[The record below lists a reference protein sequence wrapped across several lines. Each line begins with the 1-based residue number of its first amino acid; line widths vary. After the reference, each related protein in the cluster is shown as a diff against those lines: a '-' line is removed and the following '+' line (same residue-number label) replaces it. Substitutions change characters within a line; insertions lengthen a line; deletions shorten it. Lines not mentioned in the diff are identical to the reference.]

1 MYKAFELFRKNVES
15 AKYLTSL
22 YQYLENSITSPLS
35 FEDLLRAQ
43 IVYSVSAFDKLIHDF
58 VRIGMVEIF
67 VEKRR
72 PTAKYLSE
80 SISIATYNEMI
91 TATIPPKE
99 YIFEQAIFQKFKTVS
114 FQTPEKVAEGLSY
127 IWEEKQKW
135 QKIAL
140 QMNMGLDDKKAK
152 NTLKL
157 IANRRNSIVHEADI
171 NPLTEEKYS
180 ITCEE
185 CEEITLFIESCG
197 RAILEL
203 IL

>member
-1 MYKAFELFRKNVES
+1 
-15 AKYLTSL
+15 
-22 YQYLENSITSPLS
+22 
-35 FEDLLRAQ
+35 
-43 IVYSVSAFDKLIHDF
+43 
-58 VRIGMVEIF
+58 
-67 VEKRR
+67 
-72 PTAKYLSE
+72 
-80 SISIATYNEMI
+80 
-91 TATIPPKE
+91 
-99 YIFEQAIFQKFKTVS
+99 
-114 FQTPEKVAEGLSY
+114 
-127 IWEEKQKW
+127 
-135 QKIAL
+135 
-140 QMNMGLDDKKAK
+140 MNMGLDDKKAK